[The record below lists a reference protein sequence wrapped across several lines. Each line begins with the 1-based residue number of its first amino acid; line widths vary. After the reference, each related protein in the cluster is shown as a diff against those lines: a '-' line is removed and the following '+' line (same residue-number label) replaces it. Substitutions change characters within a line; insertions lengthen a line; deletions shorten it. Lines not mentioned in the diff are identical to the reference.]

1 MITKI
6 IACSDIHIP
15 PYRKIGE
22 LHGTLEKFINQ
33 CKAIVEENGSDNVR
47 IIIAGD
53 VFDAK
58 LSITNESLLEVN
70 WFFSELDKI
79 CKTYVLAG
87 NHDLLMTNMDRVDSL
102 TPLFEI
108 GQYKNVVYIDK
119 ELDYKS
125 GIIEDD
131 NIRICSF
138 SSFDGFSTP
147 SIKAEREKSPDAIYV
162 GVIHGDINGA
172 ISVTS
177 YVTENGIE
185 PTLFEDCDFVIAGH
199 IHKRQEI
206 KKNGV
211 RIVYCSS
218 LRQKEFGE
226 SITGHGFVLWNLEDE
241 FDITYKFVDIENE
254 DGGFYKFA
262 IRDKDDINNDKEELI
277 NY

>member
-22 LHGTLEKFINQ
+22 LHGTLERFIKQ
-33 CKAIVEENGSDNVR
+33 CADIVEENGRDNVR

-79 CKTYVLAG
+79 CVTYVIAG
-87 NHDLLMTNMDRVDSL
+87 NHDLLMSNMDRVDSL
-102 TPLFEI
+102 TPLFAI
-108 GQYKNVVYIDK
+108 GQYKNVRYVDQ
-119 ELDYKS
+119 ELDYRS
-125 GIIEDD
+125 GIITDD
-131 NIRICSF
+131 NIRLCSF
-138 SSFDGFSTP
+138 STFDGFQTP
-147 SIKAEREKSPDAIYV
+147 QIKAEREKSPDAVYV

-185 PTLFEDCDFVIAGH
+185 PAVFEDCDFVIAGH

-218 LRQKEFGE
+218 MRQKEFGE
-226 SITGHGFVLWNLEDE
+226 SVTGHGFVLWNLDDE
-241 FDITYKFVDIENE
+241 DITYKFVDIVNE
-254 DGGFYKFA
+254 DGGFYKFS
-262 IRDKDDINNDKEELI
+262 ISDKDDIINDKEELI